1 MAVEGDAEPVRTRST
16 LGTLGA
22 AVREVAIVVVLA
34 LGLATLVRVF
44 LVQAF
49 LIPSGSMENTLLV
62 GDRVL
67 VSKLTTR
74 FGEVHRGD
82 VVVFSD
88 PGSWL
93 GPIPPG
99 PGGVRGAVSDALQFV
114 GVLPSDSEGHLI
126 KRVIGE
132 PGDQVACCDASGRL
146 TVNGEA
152 VDEGAVLK
160 PGVDPSLQ
168 EFDITVP
175 ADSYWVMG
183 DNRPNSGD
191 SRVHGAVPAQNV
203 VGRAFAVVWPPDRW
217 GGIAR
222 AEVYGEV
229 ADVPAGAGTTDGS

>member
-1 MAVEGDAEPVRTRST
+1 MAVEGDAEPIRTRSA
-16 LGTLGA
+16 LGTFGS
-22 AVREVAIVVVLA
+22 AVREVVIVVVLA
-34 LGLATLVRVF
+34 LGLATLGRVF

-74 FGEVHRGD
+74 FGEVQRGD

-88 PGSWL
+88 PGTWL

-99 PGGVRGAVSDALQFV
+99 PGGVRGAISDALQFV

-146 TVNGEA
+146 TVNGEP
-152 VDEGAVLK
+152 VDESTVLK

-191 SRVHGAVPAQNV
+191 SRVHGAVPADSI

-222 AEVYGEV
+222 AEAY
-229 ADVPAGAGTTDGS
+229 ADLADAPAQAGATSGP